1 MLITDDKYEN
11 VGDLSIKML
20 VFREMFQIFVDFP
33 DANLTFKTI
42 LVFVSGYWNF
52 PIKTFEE

>member
-42 LVFVSGYWNF
+42 LVFVSGY
-52 PIKTFEE
+52 